1 MRCKISNI
9 YPQSLFRE
17 FTDIPWHFRT
27 IGMGTINYRAAAKRL
42 ASEVFDTKIF
52 KSSIGYDEKYLKI
65 HSPVFWQN
73 HRKVLKARTP
83 GFGWWLWKPE
93 FINLC
98 LESIPPGEGL
108 MYLDAGSFVS
118 SDNNCLELL
127 IAHLNLASK
136 EEVIGSNSQNFI
148 EEDYSSFGIMEKLNL
163 KENDRKSSQFY
174 AGFMLLTNTPKSRI
188 IINSW
193 QKIACENAH
202 SLYFSKPTK
211 NDSPTFVHNMYDQA
225 ILSCLFKINSVSS
238 ITIGDKGNSGCIR
251 VIRHRFGFKI
261 SETRK
266 LIITYYKTIS
276 YLSKVRLAIERRL
289 FIQSLNNAKAN
300 H

>member
-1 MRCKISNI
+1 
-9 YPQSLFRE
+9 
-17 FTDIPWHFRT
+17 
-27 IGMGTINYRAAAKRL
+27 MGTINYRAAAKRL